1 MFTSFENPCH
11 ATSRRHSIFLFVFI
25 YHTMRDARNAR
36 QTVCKRRKN
45 GRGKRQLQWF
55 GFTQTSWKNFFL
67 ARIPSG
73 SWICLKH
80 MNEINR
86 NSKRCWCPFS
96 WGHSPKL
103 AKIPIPNRLYQV
115 FDQVGKS
122 FSNYKPGTNWRT
134 KCKVEAD
141 KKFKEHGKY
150 IPRKRKTYNKQKV
163 AEFLTLFFCQLSL
176 YKLKLKYINNEENA
190 IYRVPMIH

>member
-1 MFTSFENPCH
+1 MLRADF
-11 ATSRRHSIFLFVFI
+11 FI
-25 YHTMRDARNAR
+25 NHTMRDAGNGW

-45 GRGKRQLQWF
+45 WRRKRQLQWF
-55 GFTQTSWKNFFL
+55 GFAQTSWKNFGKNWGG
-67 ARIPSG
+67 IPSG

-80 MNEINR
+80 RNEMNR
-86 NSKRCWCPFS
+86 NDKRCSCPSS
-96 WGHSPKL
+96 WGHSRKL

-122 FSNYKPGTNWRT
+122 FPNYKPGTNWCT

-150 IPRKRKTYNKQKV
+150 IPRKRKTCNKQKV
-163 AEFLTLFFCQLSL
+163 EQFLTLISVSSRCTS
-176 YKLKLKYINNEENA
+176 
-190 IYRVPMIH
+190 